1 MMIDVVT
8 KARRGQVLV
17 VEDDGGVADMI
28 QRLLGRDGF
37 QVEHV
42 TTGREALTAVAQ
54 GAPDIVLL
62 AWMLP
67 GLNGID
73 VCRRLKGDPSTR
85 LTPVVLLTGPDDR
98 QPLLTGISAGAD
110 DFLEKPFDPDELRA
124 RIRSLVRLKAYA
136 DELDSADAVIRSLAV
151 KVEARDIATD
161 GHCDRL
167 AVHATMLGAAL
178 GLDNESMSALERG
191 AYLHDVGKIGIPDA
205 VLVKRGTLTAEEH
218 LLMQQHTV
226 IGERLCGDLLSLVPV
241 RPIIRSHH
249 ERLDGSGYPDKLR
262 GDEIP
267 LLAQIVGLLDT
278 YDGIT
283 SWRPYRPARSIK
295 EAREQLLTAVKMGKF
310 DGRLV
315 EALFS
320 LLPAA

>member
-1 MMIDVVT
+1 
-8 KARRGQVLV
+8 
-17 VEDDGGVADMI
+17 
-28 QRLLGRDGF
+28 
-37 QVEHV
+37 
-42 TTGREALTAVAQ
+42 
-54 GAPDIVLL
+54 
-62 AWMLP
+62 
-67 GLNGID
+67 
-73 VCRRLKGDPSTR
+73 
-85 LTPVVLLTGPDDR
+85 
-98 QPLLTGISAGAD
+98 
-110 DFLEKPFDPDELRA
+110 
-124 RIRSLVRLKAYA
+124 
-136 DELDSADAVIRSLAV
+136 
-151 KVEARDIATD
+151 
-161 GHCDRL
+161 
-167 AVHATMLGAAL
+167 
-178 GLDNESMSALERG
+178 
-191 AYLHDVGKIGIPDA
+191 
-205 VLVKRGTLTAEEH
+205 
-218 LLMQQHTV
+218 MQQHTV